1 MLTGGLKKTGDG
13 RSALD
18 QEAAEWVEFD
28 TREKLTSTDGYEE
41 SNFRKRRN
49 KANFQ
54 RASRKLSNITEF
66 TQSRM
71 RNPGRTEAFKF
82 VAFDRADAFR
92 HVDYVPGPDVGG
104 KGIMMPAALSVT
116 SEQKSM
122 EDALEQMGVDAWM
135 GLNQGT
141 GMTPAPSEV
150 PESMKSSKSVADL
163 QALEQFPGSAVDTS
177 VLDKEGL
184 SKSIPHA
191 SSQDSKYSTENAS
204 ERMRISPVGSG
215 DGKPP
220 LAARRPVHS
229 AEIQTDTHKE
239 ASCQVSEE
247 TDDVKEQAK
256 EPEKPIEKVCCTAS
270 LAIWLLDDTM
280 CLRVETLCR

>member
-1 MLTGGLKKTGDG
+1 MLTGGLKKTDEG
-13 RSALD
+13 RSAFD
-18 QEAAEWVEFD
+18 QEAADWVEFD

-66 TQSRM
+66 TQSR

-122 EDALEQMGVDAWM
+122 EDALEQMGVEAWM

-163 QALEQFPGSAVDTS
+163 QALEQFPGSAVDAS
-177 VLDKEGL
+177 VSDKEGL
-184 SKSIPHA
+184 SKSIPHT

-215 DGKPP
+215 EGKPP
-220 LAARRPVHS
+220 LGVRRPIHS

-239 ASCQVSEE
+239 ASSQVEE
-247 TDDVKEQAK
+247 ADDVKQQAK
-256 EPEKPIEKVCCTAS
+256 EPEKPIEKVSRIAS
-270 LAIWLLDDTM
+270 LETCLINDTM
-280 CLRVETLCR
+280 CRPVETFCR